1 MHKKAFKDSLQYG
14 ICTGAKDALT
24 PTPHSIA
31 CRYGNPGQEIK
42 SCPLNRIEPRTKT
55 KCNCCNKC
63 RDHCGWTAQV
73 KEVNKRERKDI
84 FDKLQKLMDDHNA
97 TK

>member
-1 MHKKAFKDSLQYG
+1 MNKKTFKDSLQHG
-14 ICTGAKDALT
+14 LCQGSGEFSRTE
-24 PTPHSIA
+24 

-63 RDHCGWTAQV
+63 RDHCGWTAQIR
-73 KEVNKRERKDI
+73 EVNQRERKDI
-84 FDKLQKLMDDHNA
+84 ADKLQKLVDEYHA